1 MLPAH
6 VFDPAGLRFCFL
18 KIDNSGRRETGKYT
32 GAEGRRGKMERKEG
46 GKNKKKGRKKIGKER
61 KERR

>member
-1 MLPAH
+1 VLPAH

-32 GAEGRRGKMERKEG
+32 GAEGRRGK
-46 GKNKKKGRKKIGKER
+46 KER
-61 KERR
+61 KKKEGRIRRREGRR